1 MTKKMTNMKHSRLIA
16 IGALLLLGVGG
27 AAAQSLGDYAK
38 AARKNKAE
46 PSSTTRHFDND
57 NLPTDDSVS
66 VVGPPPAADAKA
78 AETAQAANVSAADTN
93 ADRQKTADE
102 WAKKL
107 DQQKAKIDTLNH
119 ELDLDQREY
128 RLRAAEIYGD
138 AGNRLRNQAE
148 WDKEDKQ
155 YRSDM
160 ETKQKAVADA
170 QQKLDEMQEQERKA
184 GVVDNDKDSRKG
196 SDTIKQDSS
205 KDNN

>member
-93 ADRQKTADE
+93 ADRKKTADE